1 MLEVRAPT
9 TQEDGVG
16 ANPLPQIAVDGKM
29 GVWYQIRAACCQT
42 GNFCVGPCGGCAE
55 VVFNIYGPTGDGE
68 PIGEITRS
76 WPGCLKQ
83 DLTQGTV
90 WGAHVAIV
98 CMPWC
103 PCVSR
108 SCVMLPLLACVCASA
123 ASNFTVY
130 VRLRSAAVR
139 SRSHHVCD
147 VCVSLQHLPRGCD
160 AVPEGHLDQR
170 CHADRFLV
178 YVFISGRGRCCL
190 VAADIRGTTC
200 YVQTS
205 RSASPTSRTSAC
217 RPVAQLSLSIR
228 ASPTTY
234 CCCGLWRLA
243 CARTATQPRTQSLGT
258 KGTTIFHVTN
268 ETASPSATPLTLRRK
283 HRRE

>member
-1 MLEVRAPT
+1 MATCVLCAFTMCRVCRAPCDRVLEVRAPT

-123 ASNFTVY
+123 ASNFTV
-130 VRLRSAAVR
+130 
-139 SRSHHVCD
+139 
-147 VCVSLQHLPRGCD
+147 
-160 AVPEGHLDQR
+160 
-170 CHADRFLV
+170 
-178 YVFISGRGRCCL
+178 
-190 VAADIRGTTC
+190 
-200 YVQTS
+200 
-205 RSASPTSRTSAC
+205 
-217 RPVAQLSLSIR
+217 
-228 ASPTTY
+228 
-234 CCCGLWRLA
+234 
-243 CARTATQPRTQSLGT
+243 
-258 KGTTIFHVTN
+258 
-268 ETASPSATPLTLRRK
+268 
-283 HRRE
+283 